1 MHLGQQQQHITRQV
15 RQGPIA
21 LLILAPTPLDFPAQD
36 SDPLG
41 VPGTFGMINGQRF
54 SLFFIAG
61 HLLFQL
67 VDLTARAGLF
77 AIKTTGVQEK
87 RAAHLLVMLIKGDGS
102 EEGMDAPVGPQGSL
116 HALPCRQ
123 LGFLHFDNKI
133 QHRNALPIR
142 FAFFAYGRGQ
152 QGARFETINHDGG
165 QGNERVGLAPL
176 PDTVLIWPFVPPSSP
191 A

>member
-1 MHLGQQQQHITRQV
+1 MHPGQQHQYITRQV

-21 LLILAPTPLDFPAQD
+21 LLILAPTPLDFSAQD

-54 SLFFIAG
+54 SLFFISG
-61 HLLFQL
+61 HLLFQF

-77 AIKTTGVQEK
+77 AIKTTGVKEK
-87 RAAHLLVMLIKGDGS
+87 RAAHLLVMLIKGDGG
-102 EEGMDAPVGPQGSL
+102 EEGMDAPVGPQGPL

-123 LGFLHFDNKI
+123 LGFLYFDNKI

-142 FAFFAYGRGQ
+142 FAFFA
-152 QGARFETINHDGG
+152 
-165 QGNERVGLAPL
+165 
-176 PDTVLIWPFVPPSSP
+176 
-191 A
+191 